1 VNYLGSFPD
10 CFNKVIAMPLN
21 APEIYLTKSRK
32 IIVHG
37 DGKQPSS
44 SAAVATFNRNLISL
58 GFVCSP
64 ELTDALAGLSEKALG
79 SLYRQVVPILKKMTG
94 AHRTFKPMYPNF
106 PKQVME
112 ASDLELYLN
121 AITHYWMAAVRDVA
135 QGQPRLFGGRL
146 MEGAASIPAPVETL
160 SVPLQWLPEY
170 EVENRESLPEE
181 EVSLKVISL
190 GSEGD
195 FWKVFTRLV
204 GSNGSL
210 SESDKAIVQ
219 WFVDNQREDIP
230 LFLPP
235 AIPQKENLTFLV
247 GSLLKHEIPT
257 YLIPYLK
264 TATDVLRVAV
274 VLSDGDVS
282 LATPGKFRRFK
293 QTERR
298 FLLDAMEA
306 IHAVTEDMLR
316 RPEVWKRLGRELRP
330 GDYANRYPKTFKAFD
345 VVRNNEAFETFNSKV
360 EAGLI
365 RQDVATV
372 TNLLKARP
380 GDFARRFDHLLRT
393 SGEQANVAVKGFMD
407 VAHKVS
413 TPVLLQVHAHFKN
426 RDRVTDHRTFFPKG
440 SVAKVQ
446 VIDETLPPLPPL
458 NLPGGEA
465 LDKFI
470 ARFVRDILVMRF
482 KSLPSL
488 GKVYIDETLRTQN
501 VPFAQRS
508 ASKALRTIA
517 RGSRLILPTTDTL
530 RFFVWWKEPEG
541 QRTDI
546 DLAAVFFSAD
556 WKRLADVSY
565 YNLKGWDSCH
575 SGDITSAPKGA
586 AEFIDVYLP
595 TLREKGVRYVSMVI
609 YSYTQQAFKDL
620 PECFAGWMARQKVQS
635 GEIFEART
643 VQDKIDIAGDTTVN
657 IPLFL
662 DLQEN
667 QVVWSDIALKSRGPI
682 NNSRQAGESL
692 VLMGKAITGLIK
704 PTLYDL
710 FDMHAEARGTGR
722 CAESARSE
730 ADTVFSLHEGITP
743 FDADRIMSEFM
754 TNGTDQS
761 EVQGNVVYG
770 TDF

>member
-1 VNYLGSFPD
+1 MS
-10 CFNKVIAMPLN
+10 LN
-21 APEIYLTKSRK
+21 ALEIYLTKSRK

-37 DGKQPSS
+37 NGKKPSS

-58 GFVCSP
+58 GLVCSQ
-64 ELTDALAGLSEKALG
+64 ELTGALAAMSEEALG
-79 SLYRQVVPILKKMTG
+79 SLYQEVVPILKKMTG
-94 AHRTFKPMYPNF
+94 AHRAFKPMYPNF

-146 MEGAASIPAPVETL
+146 MEGAASTPAPVETL

-170 EVENRESLPEE
+170 EVENRERLPEE
-181 EVSLKVISL
+181 EVSLKVIGL
-190 GSEGD
+190 GSEAD

-219 WFVDNQREDIP
+219 WFVDNRREDIP

-274 VLSDGDVS
+274 VMSGGDVS

-293 QTERR
+293 RTERR

-306 IHAVTEDMLR
+306 LPAVTEDMLR

-330 GDYANRYPKTFKAFD
+330 GDYDSRYPKTLKAFD

-360 EAGLI
+360 EAALI
-365 RQDVATV
+365 RQDVAAFTD
-372 TNLLKARP
+372 LLKARP
-380 GDFARRFDHLLRT
+380 GDFACRFDHLLRT
-393 SGEQANVAVKGFMD
+393 SGERANVAVQGFKD
-407 VAHKVS
+407 VAHRVS

-426 RDRVTDHRTFFPKG
+426 RDRTTDHRAFFPKG
-440 SVAKVQ
+440 SVAKVKI
-446 VIDETLPPLPPL
+446 IDETLPPLPPL
-458 NLPGGEA
+458 KRAGGEA
-465 LDKFI
+465 LHKFI

-488 GKVYIDETLRTQN
+488 GKVYIDETLRTQH

-517 RGSRLILPTTDTL
+517 RGSRLTLPATDAL

-575 SGDITSAPKGA
+575 SGDITSAPMGA

-609 YSYTQQAFKDL
+609 YSFTQQAFKDL

-643 VQDKIDIAGDTTVN
+643 VQDKIDLAGDTTVN

-682 NNSRQAGESL
+682 NNSRKNGESL
-692 VLMGKAITGLIK
+692 ALMGKAVTGLIK

-722 CAESARSE
+722 VAESSRCE

-761 EVQGNVVYG
+761 EVQGNVVYA
-770 TDF
+770 TDT